1 METTILAL
9 PLACSVCGGHCKRG
23 DSIGA
28 GYGLDDNGARVC
40 YSCCADQ
47 DRAFMIKHGK
57 HGGLYLTKNRNYR
70 APTVG
75 MCGSGGAP
83 YYVTNWPGTLKF
95 AVYGVRKS
103 WHNFAGSNGRRDCWF
118 NGPDGHVW
126 HGVSIGDMDL
136 IRCRRTKETWRKV
149 EAA

>member
-1 METTILAL
+1 MKTTILAL
-9 PLACSVCGGHCKRG
+9 PLVCSVCGGHCKSNG
-23 DSIGA
+23 FTV
-28 GYGLDDNGARVC
+28 GYGFDITGARVC
-40 YSCCADQ
+40 YACCADR
-47 DRAFMIKHGK
+47 DIARMIESGRHD
-57 HGGLYLTKNRNYR
+57 GLYLEENPKYR

-83 YYVTNWPGTLKF
+83 YYVTNWPSTLKF

-103 WHNFAGSNGRRDCWF
+103 WHNFAGHNGRRDCWF

-149 EAA
+149 GAA